1 MEAPYSMT
9 GGGGGGG
16 GGGSGGGGAAAAFLA
31 ENAPSAGAVRGSGK
45 SYKLKRAVGKL
56 RAVSALR
63 SSMRPPLPRQRTAA
77 TRNIAR
83 ASTTELMDD
92 ALLGFDDDF

>member
-9 GGGGGGG
+9 GGGGGS
-16 GGGSGGGGAAAAFLA
+16 GSGGGGAAAAAFLA
-31 ENAPSAGAVRGSGK
+31 ENAPSAGVRGSGK

-77 TRNIAR
+77 GRLAR